1 MMVGALAGPVSFR
14 MQCLYHDSY
23 CAAILVIDRK
33 VVGLAP
39 WGTLPAGGWPNLG
52 SQFP

>member
-23 CAAILVIDRK
+23 CAAILQPWRQPFRR
-33 VVGLAP
+33 LAKFGNP
-39 WGTLPAGGWPNLG
+39 IHPFFEI
-52 SQFP
+52 SD